1 MKVPRAAL
9 LGVLG
14 VVLILGVFLL
24 TRSASPEP
32 APPVASTPAAP
43 VPTTE
48 PASSERPAAAVPG
61 SVERALEDRKVVIVT
76 FTQGGGADDRATRN
90 RVEELEATGSDSF
103 RDDFAVFTASVEQ
116 LADYAALIG
125 DLGISQAPSTVIV
138 APSGDARV
146 VEGFLDRRSLRQY
159 VADALE

>member
-14 VVLILGVFLL
+14 VVLVVGVFLL
-24 TRSASPEP
+24 TRSATPDP
-32 APPVASTPAAP
+32 APPVASAPTAP
-43 VPTTE
+43 VPKTE
-48 PASSERPAAAVPG
+48 PASSETRAAAVPA
-61 SVERALEDRKVVIVT
+61 SVERALEDRKVVILT
-76 FTQGGGADDRATRN
+76 FTQDGGADDGATRN

-103 RDDFAVFTASVEQ
+103 RNDFAVFTASVEQ
-116 LADYAALIG
+116 LADYAALVG
-125 DLGISQAPSTVIV
+125 DLGISQAPTTVIV
-138 APSGDARV
+138 SPSGDARV